1 MTATAAETT
10 YIAAVA
16 ASEVT
21 KAASLATMEQTFQ
34 RNLAKSGAA
43 AANAQRA
50 IDRAN
55 IEQARQASIA
65 VAKDVLR
72 GSAGELAL

>member
-10 YIAAVA
+10 YFAAVV

-21 KAASLATMEQTFQ
+21 KTNSLATMEMTFQ

-43 AANAQRA
+43 VANAQRA

-55 IEQARQASIA
+55 IEQARQAAVA
-65 VAKDVLR
+65 VAKDTLR
-72 GSAGELAL
+72 TAAGELAL